1 MTEQA
6 EIKPPKKR
14 KAVPKKR
21 KTREDLVREHLA
33 AEARR
38 VFGGKPD
45 GDVQ

>member
-1 MTEQA
+1 MTEA

-14 KAVPKKR
+14 KAPKKR

-45 GDVQ
+45 SEAQ

>member
-1 MTEQA
+1 MTEA
-6 EIKPPKKR
+6 EIKPAKKR
-14 KAVPKKR
+14 KTAPRKR

-45 GDVQ
+45 SDPQ